1 LNLDIFFFSIG
12 NRTWIAVIARYGGC
26 TFEEKVRN
34 AMNANYSAAI
44 VYNVD
49 SNKVIQMG
57 GADDTLIPSV
67 FIGYTAGKDILT
79 HFAFNVNPKFRVI
92 VTDDEPFDINAYLLP
107 FAIVVG
113 ICFVIMLAIV
123 LFKCFQDRR
132 RRMRHRLPKSAL
144 KKLPIHKFKNGDPFE
159 TCCICLDDFEEGEKL
174 RILPCDHG
182 YHSKCID
189 SWLVKHKRICP
200 QCRKR
205 VFDRGTPG
213 YSSDSE
219 DNTERAPLLGAR
231 GRSSTSASSGPGGTF
246 GSGPSTSGILQRLQ
260 SQPATGPT
268 GSASVLQHRRFRRPR
283 RLRRV
288 YEVLNESTTS
298 SNDDEASDADEND
311 ETFVQTEHETTVSS
325 QGSPRQTEVSAEVHV
340 QVYDDNVT
348 GAVLEA
354 ESHPGPDL
362 DGAEPPPVV
371 VASSRSPNENQD
383 AGSENV

>member
-1 LNLDIFFFSIG
+1 
-12 NRTWIAVIARYGGC
+12 
-26 TFEEKVRN
+26 
-34 AMNANYSAAI
+34 
-44 VYNVD
+44 
-49 SNKVIQMG
+49 
-57 GADDTLIPSV
+57 
-67 FIGYTAGKDILT
+67 
-79 HFAFNVNPKFRVI
+79 
-92 VTDDEPFDINAYLLP
+92 
-107 FAIVVG
+107 
-113 ICFVIMLAIV
+113 
-123 LFKCFQDRR
+123 
-132 RRMRHRLPKSAL
+132 MRHRLPKSAL

-383 AGSENV
+383 AGKKLDFF

>member
-1 LNLDIFFFSIG
+1 MKAIPDDGCEVIEGPPTRPKNM
-12 NRTWIAVIARYGGC
+12 TWIAVVARYGGC
-26 TFEEKVRN
+26 TFEDKVRN
-34 AMNANYSAAI
+34 AMMANYSAVI

-57 GADDTLIPSV
+57 GGDDTLIPSV
-67 FIGYTAGKDILT
+67 FIGYTSGRDILQ
-79 HFAFNVNPKFRVI
+79 HFTYDVKPEVRII

-113 ICFVIMLAIV
+113 ICFIIMLGIV
-123 LFKCFQDRR
+123 IFKCIQDYRR
-132 RRMRHRLPKSAL
+132 RIRHRLPKSAL

-205 VFDRGTPG
+205 VFDRGSG

-219 DNTERAPLLGAR
+219 DNERAPLLG
-231 GRSSTSASSGPGGTF
+231 GRPSTSSSTGNGTF
-246 GSGPSTSGILQRLQ
+246 ASGSGATAGPSTSGVLSRLQ
-260 SQPATGPT
+260 QPPPEFLTT
-268 GSASVLQHRRFRRPR
+268 NESRRLLQHRRFRRPR

-288 YEVLNESTTS
+288 YEVLSESTT
-298 SNDDEASDADEND
+298 DESGNEEDPEETQEDQENTQV
-311 ETFVQTEHETTVSS
+311 E
-325 QGSPRQTEVSAEVHV
+325 EVSAEVHTTPGG
-340 QVYDDNVT
+340 QSQMQDSDYQD
-348 GAVLEA
+348 AV
-354 ESHPGPDL
+354 S
-362 DGAEPPPVV
+362 VV
-371 VASSRSPNENQD
+371 VASRSPPETRHDSAEN
-383 AGSENV
+383 A